1 MRKKN
6 ISCTRLFRFAGN
18 YRYLTYAGC
27 LLSGLSSIAGL
38 LPYIFIW
45 LSIKVLFSTAADI
58 SMSVGIVQYGLWAL
72 GLTLISMLLYFGA
85 LMCTHLSAFRISR
98 NMKSLAMHTILKF
111 PLGYFEDKDSGK
123 LRKQVDDN
131 ADLTETLLAHN
142 LPDMV
147 GAIVTP
153 VAVLVFLAVF
163 DWKLGLLCLVPFL
176 LSFIILMGMMS
187 GDNAKSM
194 VKYQASLETMSSCAV
209 EYVRCIPIVKTFQQ
223 TVYSF
228 KDLYEAINSYGK
240 WATEY
245 SHSCRFPYTC
255 FTTVINGF
263 FALLI
268 PVGILLL
275 RHGMNFAGTLLDIV
289 FYILFTPVCTVMMN
303 KIMYATESFQQV
315 QIVLT
320 KFDQLTDCEPL
331 RWPRQPLKPQ
341 ELSIHFENVSFAYPA
356 TTDKALDNVSLSME
370 PGKTY
375 ALVGASGSGK
385 TTAAALIPRFWD
397 PGSGRITIGGID
409 IRDMSEKD
417 LLDGISFVF
426 QDNRRFKT
434 TIRENLLMAKPD
446 ATEQELKHALAAAQC
461 DEIIANL
468 PYGIDTALGSKGTYL
483 SGGETQRIALARAI
497 LKDAPIVVLDEATAF
512 ADPENEYRIQKAFE
526 TLVRDK
532 TVLMI
537 AHRLSS
543 VKNAD
548 EIFVLDHGRLVERG
562 THKELLEAK
571 KEYARLYEEF
581 TTSLSW
587 KVAKEA

>member
-1 MRKKN
+1 MDKKN
-6 ISCTRLFRFAGN
+6 TSFTRLFKFAGN
-18 YRYLTYAGC
+18 YRYLTYTGC
-27 LLSGLSSIAGL
+27 LLSGLSAIMGL

-45 LSIKVLFSTAADI
+45 LCIKSLFTAVPDI
-58 SMSVGIVQYGLWAL
+58 SMATGIIRYGLWAL
-72 GLTLISMLLYFGA
+72 GLTLVSMLIYFCA

-98 NMKSLAMHTILKF
+98 NMKSLAMHTILNF
-111 PLGYFEDKDSGK
+111 PLGYFEGKDSGK
-123 LRKQVDDN
+123 LRKQIDDN
-131 ADLTETLLAHN
+131 ADMTETLLAHN
-142 LPDMV
+142 LPDLV
-147 GAIVTP
+147 GAFVTP

-163 DWKLGLLCLVPFL
+163 DWKLGLLCLVPFV
-176 LSFIILMGMMS
+176 LSFLILAKMMT

-194 VKYQASLETMSSCAV
+194 VKYQASLENMSGSAV
-209 EYVRCIPIVKTFQQ
+209 EYVRGIPVVKTFQQ

-228 KDLYEAINSYGK
+228 KDLYEAIKSYGK

-245 SHSCRFPYTC
+245 SHACRVPYTG
-255 FTTVINGF
+255 FIMIINGF

-268 PVGILLL
+268 PVGIILL
-275 RHGMNFAGTLLDIV
+275 RHSADFAATLLDIV
-289 FYILFTPVCTVMMN
+289 FYILFTPVCAVMMN
-303 KIMYATESFQQV
+303 KIMYATESMQQV

-320 KFDQLTDCEPL
+320 KFDQLTDFEPL
-331 RWPRQPLKPQ
+331 KQPRQPLQPRNM
-341 ELSIHFENVSFAYPA
+341 SIGFKNVSFTYPG
-356 TTDKALDNVSLSME
+356 TTDKALDDVSMTME

-397 PGSGRITIGGID
+397 PDSGRITIGGID

-417 LLDGISFVF
+417 ILDNISFVF
-426 QDNRRFKT
+426 QDNRLFKT
-434 TIRENLLMAKPD
+434 TIRENLLMAKPG
-446 ATEQELKHALAAAQC
+446 ATDEELSEALSAARC
-461 DEIIANL
+461 DEIISNL
-468 PYGIDTALGSKGTYL
+468 PHGINTVLGSKGTYL

-497 LKDAPIVVLDEATAF
+497 LKNAPIVILDEATAF
-512 ADPENEYRIQKAFE
+512 ADPENEYQIQKAFE
-526 TLVRDK
+526 TLVQNK

-548 EIFVLDHGRLVERG
+548 RIFVLNRGRLVEQG
-562 THKELLEAK
+562 THKELMKAK

>member
-1 MRKKN
+1 MDKKN
-6 ISCTRLFRFAGN
+6 TSFTRLFNFAGN
-18 YRYLTYAGC
+18 YRYLTYTGC
-27 LLSGLSSIAGL
+27 FLSGLSAIIGL

-45 LSIKVLFSTAADI
+45 LCIKSLFTAIPDT
-58 SMSVGIVQYGLWAL
+58 SMATGIVQYGIWAL

-98 NMKSLAMHTILKF
+98 NMKSQSMHTLLKF
-111 PLGYFEDKDSGK
+111 PLGYFEGKDSGK
-123 LRKQVDDN
+123 LRKQIDDN

-153 VAVLVFLAVF
+153 IGVLVFLVLF
-163 DWKLGLLCLVPFL
+163 DWKLGLLCLVPFI
-176 LSFIILMGMMS
+176 LSFLILMRMTS
-187 GDNAKSM
+187 GDNAKNM
-194 VKYQASLETMSSCAV
+194 IKYQTSLENMSSSAV
-209 EYVRCIPIVKTFQQ
+209 EYVRGIPVVKTFQQ

-228 KDLYEAINSYGK
+228 KDLYEAIKSYGK
-240 WATEY
+240 WATQY
-245 SHSCRFPYTC
+245 SHACRIPYTG
-255 FTTVINGF
+255 FTMIINGF

-268 PVGILLL
+268 PVGIIML
-275 RHGMNFAGTLLDIV
+275 RHSADFASTLLDIV
-289 FYILFTPVCTVMMN
+289 FYILFTPVCAVMMN
-303 KIMYATESFQQV
+303 KIMYATESMQQV

-331 RWPRQPLKPQ
+331 EQSRQPLSPRD
-341 ELSIHFENVSFAYPA
+341 LSIRFEHVTFSYPG
-356 TTDKALDNVSLSME
+356 TTDKALDDISLAME

-397 PGSGRITIGGID
+397 TDSGRITIGGID
-409 IRDMSEKD
+409 IRDMSEQE
-417 LLDGISFVF
+417 LLDDISFVF
-426 QDNRRFKT
+426 QDNRLFKT

-446 ATEQELKHALAAAQC
+446 ATEEELKKALAAAQC

-468 PYGIDTALGSKGTYL
+468 PLGIDTVLGTKGTYL
-483 SGGETQRIALARAI
+483 SGGEMQRIALARAI
-497 LKDAPIVVLDEATAF
+497 LKDAPIVIIDEATAF

-526 TLVRDK
+526 TLVQDK

-548 EIFVLDHGRLVERG
+548 RIFVLDHGKLVEQG
-562 THKELLEAK
+562 THKELMKAK